1 MTPVKLAIVGAG
13 DRGNVYASYAEHHP
27 ERAKVVAVAEP
38 NEVRRLSMV
47 QKHGISEECAFA
59 DWRDLASASRLAD
72 AAIICTQ
79 DAMHEEPAL
88 ALAESGYHL
97 LLEKPMAPD
106 ERGCRRIVDAVVNN
120 GIMFSVGHV
129 LRYTQYTRTV
139 KEIID
144 AGKIGEVVC
153 IQRLEPVGFWHQAH
167 SFVRGNWRNEAG
179 SSFML
184 LAKSCHDIDWIHYIM
199 NRRCKS
205 VSSFGSLFH
214 FRRENKP
221 RNAGERCV
229 ACDHEPRCPYSALR
243 IYLRFVRRGITGWP
257 VSVLVDDDVTE
268 ESVLD
273 ALREG
278 PYGRCVYEC
287 DNDVVDNQV
296 VNMEFEGGQ
305 TASFTMTGFTQARGR
320 ETRIFGTRGEIR
332 GDGKI
337 LEVYDFL
344 SDTKESV
351 DTTRKDVSS
360 LAGHGG
366 GDYGLMHA
374 FVSAVMEGNPKYIL
388 SGPGE
393 TLESHLI
400 TFSAEASRRERRT
413 VSIDR

>member
-1 MTPVKLAIVGAG
+1 MKPVNLAIVGAG

-27 ERAKVVAVAEP
+27 DRARVVAVAEP
-38 NEVRRLSMV
+38 NDTRRISMAKRYGV
-47 QKHGISEECAFA
+47 SEEATFR
-59 DWRDLASASRLAD
+59 DWKDLADGNRLAE

-79 DAMHEEPAL
+79 DAMHEEPAV
-88 ALAESGYHL
+88 ALAEKGYHL
-97 LLEKPMAPD
+97 LLEKPMAPE
-106 ERGCRRIVDAVVNN
+106 ERGCRRIVDAVLKND
-120 GIMFSVGHV
+120 IMFSVGHV
-129 LRYTQYTRTV
+129 LRYTQYTQTV

-144 AGKIGEVVC
+144 SGRIGEVVS

-167 SFVRGNWRNEAG
+167 SFVRGNWRNEAD

-214 FRRENKP
+214 FTRENMP
-221 RNAGERCV
+221 SNAGERCV
-229 ACDHEPRCPYSALR
+229 ACDYETHCPYSALR
-243 IYLRFVRRGITGWP
+243 IYLRFLRSGITAWP
-257 VSVLVDDDVTE
+257 VSVLVDDGVTE

-273 ALREG
+273 ALTEG
-278 PYGRCVYEC
+278 PYGRCVYAC

-337 LEVYDFL
+337 LEIYDFL

-374 FVSAVMEGNPKYIL
+374 FVSAVMEDNPNYIL
-388 SGPGE
+388 SGPEE

-400 TFSAEASRRERRT
+400 TFSAETSRRESKT
-413 VSIDR
+413 VSVNR